1 MLTNEQR
8 EAIVDYFLGYKLLLL
23 SFRGGGRRISDLPC
37 QDEINV
43 VRWEQLKYIQ
53 PSGKRKVVFVF
64 RLTQTIVMNLIQ
76 LQCQPYPTFG
86 RTKRGIRQDSE
97 SEWDRT
103 SLGSYFVDQ
112 SFLIHIFAE
121 RISFVIPYTRIQK
134 IPDPRLH
141 KKIVDKTPKWHFL
154 LTQFFF
160 FPYRSGKTRKF
171 QGSKHSL
178 EFLLDSNP

>member
-97 SEWDRT
+97 SASAKILQGGDRK
-103 SLGSYFVDQ
+103 LLQ
-112 SFLIHIFAE
+112 CKAAA
-121 RISFVIPYTRIQK
+121 IQEH
-134 IPDPRLH
+134 PLL
-141 KKIVDKTPKWHFL
+141 VVFPK
-154 LTQFFF
+154 
-160 FPYRSGKTRKF
+160 
-171 QGSKHSL
+171 
-178 EFLLDSNP
+178 